1 MRAFNQNNNNTHKKT
16 NNKYGN
22 GRSIEFSNGHK

>member
-1 MRAFNQNNNNTHKKT
+1 MRAFNQNNNTHKKT